1 MAGSNTLPFELDR
14 DLSKARIVQLLDT
27 NDPLIEKA
35 LFERAYQVKAEH
47 VGTQVYF
54 RGIVEFSNQ
63 CVKDCYYCGIR
74 RSNTQ
79 VRRFTMSE
87 EDIVAAG
94 LWIHDN
100 GYGSM
105 VLQSGERRDAGFV
118 DFVERVVRKLK
129 EKTQGELGITL
140 SLGEQTA
147 DTYRCWLKAGAHRYL
162 LRIETSNEAL
172 YRQLHPEDHDPSV
185 RLACL
190 KWLRSEGYQVGTGV
204 MMGLPGQT
212 SADLAD
218 DIAFF
223 KDNDIDMIGMGPYIV
238 HSQTPMAATIKDFDP
253 TRQLQLGLRMIALTR
268 IVLQDVNIAATTALQ
283 ALDPRGRELGLEAG
297 ANILMPNV
305 TDVKY
310 RDAYQ
315 LYNGKPCM
323 DENALQ
329 CKDCLRARIESI
341 DETIGLGQW
350 GDSPHFFKR
359 RREIGQIHE

>member
-1 MAGSNTLPFELDR
+1 MTGSHTLPFELDR
-14 DLSKARIVQLLDT
+14 GLSRARIIELLDT
-27 NDPLIEKA
+27 DDPAVEKA
-35 LFERAYQVKAEH
+35 LFEHAYRVKAEH

-54 RGIVEFSNQ
+54 RGIVEFSNR

-74 RSNTQ
+74 LSNTQ
-79 VRRFTMSE
+79 VKRFTMSE
-87 EDIVAAG
+87 EDIIDSG
-94 LWIHDN
+94 LWIHEN

-105 VLQSGERRDAGFV
+105 VLQSGERQDAAFV
-118 DFVERVVRKLK
+118 DFVERVVGKLK
-129 EKTQGELGITL
+129 DTTQGQLGITL

-147 DTYRCWLKAGAHRYL
+147 DTYRRWFKAGAHRYL

-172 YRQLHPEDHDPSV
+172 YRQLHPKDHDPSV

-190 KWLRSEGYQVGTGV
+190 DSLRSEGYQVGTGV

-218 DIAFF
+218 DIAFY

-238 HSQTPMAATIKDFDP
+238 HSQTPLAATVKDFDP
-253 TRQLQLGLRMIALTR
+253 ARQLRLGLRMIALTR
-268 IVLQDVNIAATTALQ
+268 IVLEDINIAATTALQ
-283 ALDPRGRELGLEAG
+283 ALDPRGRELGLKAG
-297 ANILMPNV
+297 ANIVMPNV

-315 LYNGKPCM
+315 LYDGKPCM
-323 DENALQ
+323 DENASQ
-329 CKDCLRARIESI
+329 CKHCLRARIESVG
-341 DETIGLGQW
+341 ETIGLGQW

-359 RREIGQIHE
+359 RQEMGQNHE